1 MAFRYAVALTGGI
14 GTGKSTSSALFK
26 LYGFRVIDAD
36 KIAHTVLDASH
47 SEIANIFGKEY
58 IDSENRVIRSK
69 LGKLIFSNREAKARL
84 EKLLHPKIFREI
96 EKESE
101 KLDKFQFPYLIDIPL
116 FFETANYPIEKSIVV
131 YAPKEQQIERIMK
144 RNNFTRE
151 EAIKRIEA
159 QMDIEEKK
167 RLATYLID
175 NSRDLPHLQTEVE
188 RVAKLL
194 EGLFS

>member
-14 GTGKSTSSALFK
+14 GTGKSTSSALFQ

-36 KIAHTVLDASH
+36 KIAHTLLDLSY
-47 SEIANIFGKEY
+47 SEIATLFGKEY
-58 IDSENRVIRSK
+58 IDSEHRVIRPK
-69 LGKLIFSNREAKARL
+69 LGKLVFSNKEAKERL

-101 KLDKFQFPYLIDIPL
+101 KLDRFQFPYLIDIPL
-116 FFETANYPIEKSIVV
+116 FFENGNYPIEKSIVV
-131 YAPKEQQIERIMK
+131 YAPKEQQIERIIK

-159 QMDIEEKK
+159 QMDIEEKRK
-167 RLATYLID
+167 LATYVID
-175 NSRDLPHLQTEVE
+175 NSKDLPHLQSEVE